1 MSAYPLQ
8 PKMKKNKNK
17 NKKNP
22 KKQNNNLLDLEIIC
36 AQGSF
41 SFQCIAFD
49 GVCVYIHIDNPLAF

>member
-8 PKMKKNKNK
+8 PKMKK
-17 NKKNP
+17 KKKKKKIP

-41 SFQCIAFD
+41 SFQFIACD
-49 GVCVYIHIDNPLAF
+49 GVCVYIHIDNLLAF